1 MNSDKPKPPRH
12 AAPSV
17 RETFREPWSLPIA
30 VAQIPSTGLHR
41 VLEASAEECRRLA
54 EAAGINGVSDL
65 RAEFTL
71 QPGRGDTVRIDG
83 RVTGKVGQTC
93 VVSLDPLETTIDEI
107 VELMFAPPEQVARL
121 CALAD
126 ETDDSAERPDP
137 PEPIQDG
144 IIDLGRVATDALFLG
159 IDPYPRRP
167 DAKLELPPEAIDPED
182 HPFAAL
188 KALKP
193 DGGASGR

>member
-1 MNSDKPKPPRH
+1 M
-12 AAPSV
+12 
-17 RETFREPWSLPIA
+17 
-30 VAQIPSTGLHR
+30 VAQIPSTGLQR

-54 EAAGINGVSDL
+54 EAAGINSVSDL

-71 QPGRGDTVRIDG
+71 QPERSDTVRIEG

-93 VVSLDPLETTIDEI
+93 VVSLEPLETSIEKI
-107 VELMFAPPEQVARL
+107 VELVFAPPEQVARL
-121 CALAD
+121 SALID
-126 ETDDSAERPDP
+126 ETEDGGERPDP
-137 PEPIQDG
+137 PEPIEDG

-167 DAKLELPPEAIDPED
+167 DAKLELPPEVLDPED

-188 KALKP
+188 KVLKP
-193 DGGASGR
+193 DGGPSGR